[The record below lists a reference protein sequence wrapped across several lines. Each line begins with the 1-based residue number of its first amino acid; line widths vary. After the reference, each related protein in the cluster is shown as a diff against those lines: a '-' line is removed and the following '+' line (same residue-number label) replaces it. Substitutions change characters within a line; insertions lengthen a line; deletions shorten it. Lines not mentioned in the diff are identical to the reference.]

1 MVRAVVRR
9 RCRDPPGVGLP
20 LCFFSFFIARK
31 RGWAVTRSC
40 TRSSKRAHPPCTNA
54 NASPERLPA
63 PPPLTP
69 THAQHL
75 TRISA
80 ALRHSPLSSFPFHQN
95 IADEVLSSINHSAA
109 PLHSPPPPPLISR
122 SVVQRGQTCLC
133 CRRMCLHPQNAFTYK
148 RIQAGT
154 SWSLIYF
161 GIRGWAGLDF
171 TLVIF

>member
-1 MVRAVVRR
+1 MSGSTWGRPSLVLFQFFHCKKARVSRHTELHKIVQTGTPAVHQ
-9 RCRDPPGVGLP
+9 C
-20 LCFFSFFIARK
+20 K
-31 RGWAVTRSC
+31 RFTRTPSC
-40 TRSSKRAHPPCTNA
+40 T
-54 NASPERLPA
+54 
-63 PPPLTP
+63 PPLTP
-69 THAQHL
+69 THPQHL

-161 GIRGWAGLDF
+161 GIRRWAGLDF